1 MKPDSLHRRASRPR
15 SAFGRI
21 ATTLAVAAVLAGC
34 STTPGSFTA
43 RVPTSGPIEQGEQV
57 GVDPEDQFI
66 RVIARGPRDGMS
78 PTDVVQ
84 GFLDASA
91 SFDDDHDVA
100 RQFLTPAASATW
112 DTNAGVRVY
121 EANST
126 LNEFGRS
133 VNMTATE
140 SGTIATNGRYDVDAP
155 ASELRETFRVEKVDG
170 EWRIDDLPE
179 GLLLTQTDVDRAFRS
194 FAIYFFNPSFEMLVP
209 DARMVPV
216 VGSGLATTLVRRL
229 LAGPSEWLLPA
240 VRTGFPDGV
249 RLNIDAVPIESGVAK
264 VDLTPNARAADD
276 ETRKALSQ
284 QIVWTLRQLP
294 DVQAVDITAGGQPL
308 LVPGAPSPQPRD
320 WWPGV
325 DPNGLPVGSTGYAAR
340 PEGVVLLIPSGVLP
354 VAGGAGTGDIRLV
367 DIAVSND
374 SQSIAGIDSDG
385 AVWKGRML
393 EGAPLIQI
401 RDAGAPTGLAFDR
414 STSVWLVDP
423 KAGLLSIE
431 GDGTSERITVS
442 GLARRT
448 TLIAAIPSRD
458 GTRAALIIRRGP
470 RTGLLLARV
479 IRSSGGATSIV
490 IDEPIR
496 VESRLVEV
504 VDAAWSGANT
514 LAVLGSESA
523 GSVQVFDVDLARGV
537 STPRGTIKAPVSI
550 AAAPGLPT
558 LVGASDGLVYAF
570 SAGSWQERVRGTS
583 PTYPG

>member
-1 MKPDSLHRRASRPR
+1 MSPRGVQSRAWRPR
-15 SAFGRI
+15 SLLGRA
-21 ATTLAVAAVLAGC
+21 ATAMAALALLTGC
-34 STTPGSFTA
+34 ASVPGSFTA

-66 RVIARGPRDGMS
+66 RVIARGPRDGMT
-78 PTDVVQ
+78 PTEVVQ

-91 SFDDDHDVA
+91 SFDGGHAVA
-100 RQFLTPAASATW
+100 RQFLTISARSTW

-121 EANST
+121 EASST
-126 LNEFGRS
+126 LNELGRT
-133 VNMTATE
+133 VQMTAIETG
-140 SGTIATNGRYDVDAP
+140 SIATNGRYDVDAP
-155 ASELRETFRVEKVDG
+155 GTELRESFRVIRVDG

-194 FAIYFFNPSFEMLVP
+194 FAIYFFNPSFETLVP
-209 DARMVPV
+209 DARMIPV
-216 VGSGLATTLVRRL
+216 VGSGLATTLVRRIV
-229 LAGPSEWLLPA
+229 AGPSEWLLPA

-276 ETRKALSQ
+276 QTRRALSQ

-294 DVQAVDITAGGQPL
+294 DVQAVEITAGGQPL

-320 WWPGV
+320 AWPAV
-325 DPNGLPVGSTGYAAR
+325 DPNGLPAGATGYAAR
-340 PEGVVLLIPSGVLP
+340 PDGVVKLIPGGVRS
-354 VAGGAGTGDIRLV
+354 VAGDAGTGDISLV
-367 DIAVSND
+367 DIAISND
-374 SQSIAGIDSDG
+374 SQSIAGIDAEG
-385 AVWKGRML
+385 AVWKGRMID
-393 EGAPLIQI
+393 GAPLIRI
-401 RDAGAPTGLAFDR
+401 REAGAPTGLAFDR

-423 KAGLLSIE
+423 EDGLVSVA
-431 GDGTSERITVS
+431 GDGSFEPITVS
-442 GLARRT
+442 GLTKRT
-448 TLIAAIPSRD
+448 SLIAAIPSRD
-458 GTRAALIIRRGP
+458 GTRAALVIRRGP

-490 IDEPIR
+490 INEPIR

-523 GSVQVFDVDLARGV
+523 GSLQVFDIDLARGM
-537 STPRGTIKAPVSI
+537 STPGGTADFPVTV

-558 LVGASDGLVYAF
+558 LIGAADGLVYAF
-570 SAGSWQERVRGTS
+570 TTGAWQERVRGSS